1 MHRLLA
7 LLLVV
12 LLLVPA
18 MAGCGPSVSSK
29 EMGTILY
36 KIPHVQGADDPYE
49 LPKII
54 TPSEE
59 PDISKSLDEEHKKTD
74 QGESEKE
81 GEREKAIPDSTPD
94 NTKAPQPTPAR
105 HRPE

>member
-7 LLLVV
+7 LSVV
-12 LLLVPA
+12 LLIASA
-18 MAGCGPSVSSK
+18 MTGCGPSVSSK

-36 KIPHVQGADDPYE
+36 KIPHVQGADTPYE

-54 TPSEE
+54 LPSAET
-59 PDISKSLDEEHKKTD
+59 DISNSLDEGDTKTG
-74 QGESEKE
+74 QGEVEKEE
-81 GEREKAIPDSTPD
+81 GEREKARPD
-94 NTKAPQPTPAR
+94 NTKGPRPTPAR